1 MAEAGHIDILEQ
13 RESLGGAFV
22 SSLAVHAALAGVIVG
37 FALWE
42 GGPIRTFGVPDAI
55 GGGTPIQPV
64 SALPLHARTP
74 RLQPVAR
81 DTESLVPDK
90 PETRPKREV
99 PDPDAVGLSKKDRA
113 KKKKQDPKLD
123 LSAYLDRRRKMLDEE
138 KDNQVYSKS
147 GAAAS
152 SPMMGGK
159 PGTGNLGFG
168 DGNPF
173 GDRFGYYADLV
184 RTCLARQWDTGSVDG
199 ALRQAPTVTMRFE
212 ILRNGTVRN
221 VGVFQSSG
229 NLSLDYSCRRAVEE
243 CSPFPA
249 LPAGFERNSARV
261 EFKFQL
267 KR

>member
-1 MAEAGHIDILEQ
+1 MPEPAHIDVLEQ
-13 RESLGGAFV
+13 RESLSRPFLG
-22 SSLAVHAALAGVIVG
+22 SLAIHLALGATAAGYML
-37 FALWE
+37 LQ
-42 GGPIRTFGVPDAI
+42 GGPIDTMGYPDAI
-55 GGGTPIQPV
+55 GGGTPVQPV
-64 SALPLHARTP
+64 AQIPLYARSQ
-74 RLQPVAR
+74 RLQPVAN

-90 PETRPKREV
+90 PQPRTREER
-99 PDPDAVGLSKKDRA
+99 DPEAIGLAKKD
-113 KKKKQDPKLD
+113 KKKKKESKLD
-123 LSAYLDRRRKMLDEE
+123 LAAYLDRRRKMLDEE
-138 KDNQVYSKS
+138 KENQVYSRS

-184 RTCLARQWDTGSVDG
+184 RTCLARTWDTGAVDG
-199 ALRQAPTVTMRFE
+199 ALRQAPIVTMRFE
-212 ILRNGTVRN
+212 ILRNGTVENIR
-221 VGVFQSSG
+221 VFQSSG
-229 NLSLDYSCRRAVEE
+229 NVSLDYSCRRAIEA
-243 CSPFPA
+243 CSPFSA